1 LGDAAV
7 AGAEV
12 EPKPPRTS
20 NIISPGYDFPKSIE
34 RKSELVA
41 FVEESPRIN
50 VHGNFYTR
58 KNVTMIDDS
67 SDYTK

>member
-20 NIISPGYDFPKSIE
+20 NIISLGYDSPKSIE
-34 RKSELVA
+34 RKSDLVA
-41 FVEESPRIN
+41 FVEESPIFVIRIIRC
-50 VHGNFYTR
+50 HGAL
-58 KNVTMIDDS
+58 KKPDCHQ
-67 SDYTK
+67 